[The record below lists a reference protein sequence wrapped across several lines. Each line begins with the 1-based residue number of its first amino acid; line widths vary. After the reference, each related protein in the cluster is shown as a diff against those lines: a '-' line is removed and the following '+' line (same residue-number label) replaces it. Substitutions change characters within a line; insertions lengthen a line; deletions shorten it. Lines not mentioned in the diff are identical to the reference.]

1 MGHKEAKFEGKKNLT
16 LYYQCWLPERR
27 PKAILLIAHGLAEH
41 SGRYKNLADYFVSRD
56 YGVYALDHRGHGKSD
71 GTRIY
76 IDRFDD
82 YITDLR
88 TFHGLIR
95 KENPET
101 KVFLIG
107 HSMGGTIAVAYSI
120 KYQQD
125 LTGLITSGASLT
137 GAVAAPPLLSAMAS
151 IASALLPKAGI
162 TVLDASAISRDRSVV
177 EAYENDPLVYRGKIP
192 ARTGA
197 ELARMWRELPP
208 LMPEIKLPVLIL
220 HGSSDRLASPQGSK
234 LLYERVSS
242 TDKTLKIYDG
252 LYHEVFNEPEREQVM
267 QDVEQWLA
275 RHI

>member
-1 MGHKEAKFEGKKNLT
+1 MGHKEGKFEGKKKLA
-16 LYYQCWLPERR
+16 LYYQCWLPEGR
-27 PKAILLIAHGLAEH
+27 PKAILLIAHGMAEH
-41 SGRYKNLADYFVSRD
+41 SGRYKNLADYFVSRG
-56 YGVYALDHRGHGKSD
+56 YAVYALDHRGHGKSD
-71 GTRIY
+71 GVRIY

-88 TFHGLIR
+88 TFHELIR

-125 LTGLITSGASLT
+125 LSGLITSGASLLPAT
-137 GAVAAPPLLSAMAS
+137 TAPPLLLAIAG
-151 IASALLPKAGI
+151 IASALFPKVGTI
-162 TVLDASAISRDRSVV
+162 VLDASAISRDRSVV

-197 ELARMWRELPP
+197 ELARMWKELPQQ
-208 LMPEIKLPVLIL
+208 MSEIKLPILIL

>member
-41 SGRYKNLADYFVSRD
+41 SGRYKNLADYFVSRG

-137 GAVAAPPLLSAMAS
+137 GAVAAPPLLLAMAS

>member
-1 MGHKEAKFEGKKNLT
+1 MGHKEGKFEGEKKLT
-16 LYYQCWLPERR
+16 LYYQCWLPEER

-41 SGRYKNLADYFVSRD
+41 SGRYKNLADYFVSRS

-76 IDRFDD
+76 VDRFDD

-88 TFHGLIR
+88 TFHELIQ
-95 KENPET
+95 KGNPET

-125 LTGLITSGASLT
+125 LTGLITSGASLI
-137 GAVAAPPLLSAMAS
+137 AAAAAPPLLLAMAG
-151 IASALLPKAGI
+151 IASALSPKAGV

-208 LMPEIKLPVLIL
+208 QMSVIKLPVLIL

-252 LYHEVFNEPEREQVM
+252 LYHEVFNEPEREQVI